1 MTSPERRTPPPADT
15 DPLASARFFVDE
27 NLAGLG
33 LALRSV
39 HPVPDV
45 VVASHDPIADLM
57 PRDDPDWI
65 PAVASRRWVVITN
78 DEHIRTRPTEAPK
91 AVESRLRVAH
101 LDAGSP
107 ARVWDYLRLL
117 LRHWDDVEAL
127 CEHPGPAW
135 LRLDVKRSTPTHLS
149 YEPGK
154 PPRLA
159 ADPREDRIRQ
169 ARAER
174 RGRPS
179 GAERRRRRRALG
191 ETQPGQLFL
200 PEDPSAEDD
209 VGETP

>member
-1 MTSPERRTPPPADT
+1 MRTSPASVWLCVTSALYPMWWWPAT
-15 DPLASARFFVDE
+15 IRSLVSFPATIQIGS
-27 NLAGLG
+27 
-33 LALRSV
+33 LRWR
-39 HPVPDV
+39 P
-45 VVASHDPIADLM
+45 
-57 PRDDPDWI
+57 
-65 PAVASRRWVVITN
+65 RRWVVITN
-78 DEHIRTRPTEAPK
+78 HKHIRTRPTEAPK
-91 AVESRLRVAH
+91 AVEHRLRVAH

-135 LRLDVKRSTPTHLS
+135 LRLDVQRATPTELA

-159 ADPREDRIRQ
+159 ADPREDRLHQ

-179 GAERRRRRRALG
+179 GAERRRRRRAPEG
-191 ETQPGQLFL
+191 AQPGQLSL
-200 PEDPSAEDD
+200 PEPASAEDD
-209 VGETP
+209 NTGGM

>member
-1 MTSPERRTPPPADT
+1 MTSPEHKAAPPAVS
-15 DPLASARFFVDE
+15 PRALSSVKFFVDE

-33 LALRSV
+33 LALRDV
-39 HPVPDV
+39 RPVPDV
-45 VVASHDPIADLM
+45 VVASHDPIAGLI

-65 PAVASRRWVVITN
+65 PAVAARRWVVITN
-78 DEHIRTRPTEAPK
+78 DKHIRTRPTEAPK
-91 AVESRLRVAH
+91 AVEHRLRVAH

-135 LRLDVKRSTPTHLS
+135 LRLDVQRATPTELA

-159 ADPREDRIRQ
+159 ADPREDRLHQ

-179 GAERRRRRRALG
+179 GAERRRRRRAPEG
-191 ETQPGQLFL
+191 AQPG
-200 PEDPSAEDD
+200 
-209 VGETP
+209 